1 MDVWTATHTRRL
13 GAVQR
18 RALRLLGEEVEIP
31 ASITSLQHR
40 GDLSSLTVCHKAQVL
55 RTPHPTQRSLIQ
67 PTGRRDKHKQDI
79 YVWLY
84 LSPTVRITNERIKPE
99 QRDCKMAS
107 RRPRLM

>member
-67 PTGRRDKHKQDI
+67 LTGRRDKHKQSI
-79 YVWLY
+79 NVCLC
-84 LSPTVRITNERIKPE
+84 LPQFAVLTN
-99 QRDCKMAS
+99 
-107 RRPRLM
+107 L